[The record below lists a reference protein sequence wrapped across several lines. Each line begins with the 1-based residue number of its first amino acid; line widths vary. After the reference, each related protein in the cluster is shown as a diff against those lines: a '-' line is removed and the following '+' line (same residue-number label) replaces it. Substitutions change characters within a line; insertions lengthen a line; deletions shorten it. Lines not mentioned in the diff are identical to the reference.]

1 MYISTKVQKKVITLI
16 IDLYDTET
24 YIIIFLIE
32 NKDKKIKI
40 ITLLT
45 LKWLLINDAT
55 NSRPSDFCYFLKKE
69 F

>member
-45 LKWLLINDAT
+45 LK
-55 NSRPSDFCYFLKKE
+55 
-69 F
+69 